1 MTPECLAPDCTR
13 VVREYAYCWR
23 HAYYMLE
30 PGAPRK
36 IVAPP
41 VPSPLASPT
50 PAAASSTGPV
60 ADGLPRR
67 VTLTHPDVAGPVTLP
82 EGSSDLV
89 ERRRGSGPRCSVEGC
104 ENKAKRLSLC
114 SKHYNLHRDNG
125 DLHLFYPECQAEGC
139 HNKVASTRLK
149 YCPEHKAMALTKYQ
163 RKICSV
169 EGCSNKSRAF
179 GKCDKHNINKHNGQE
194 SRKQENN

>member
-23 HAYYMLE
+23 HAYYMTE
-30 PGAPRK
+30 PGAPRR
-36 IVAPP
+36 IVAPLVSSLP
-41 VPSPLASPT
+41 ASLA
-50 PAAASSTGPV
+50 PAAPSSV
-60 ADGLPRR
+60 APATDALPRP
-67 VTLTHPDVAGPVTLP
+67 VTLTHPDVIGQVTLP
-82 EGSSDLV
+82 EGASDST

-104 ENKAKRLSLC
+104 KNKAKRLNLC
-114 SKHYNLHRDNG
+114 SKHYKLHRDNG
-125 DLHLFYPECQAEGC
+125 DLPLFYPECQAGGC

-149 YCPEHKAMALTKYQ
+149 YCPEHKAMALKKYQ

-179 GKCDKHNINKHNGQE
+179 GKCDKHNINKHDGQE
-194 SRKQENN
+194 SKEQENN